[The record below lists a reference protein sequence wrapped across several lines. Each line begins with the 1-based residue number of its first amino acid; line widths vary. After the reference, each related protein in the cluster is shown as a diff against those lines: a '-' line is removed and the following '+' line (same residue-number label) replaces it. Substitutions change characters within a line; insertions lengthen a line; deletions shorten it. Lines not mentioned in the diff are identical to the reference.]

1 MLGKKNME
9 KIVIRQATPSDIE
22 GLIPL
27 YIWLYKQF
35 MTRGFDASASSEAP
49 LSPTNKLS
57 IVGLVASDEAE
68 ARRLLRMFLDS
79 EEATIFVAEQEGRLV
94 GFLEVA
100 MKQDHPGLL
109 PVQKRSGPGYPGSFW
124 IVDSSY
130 REAFRSLW
138 AAAFQWVQEKK
149 AS

>member
-1 MLGKKNME
+1 ME
-9 KIVIRQATPSDIE
+9 KIVIRHATPSDIE

-27 YIWLYKQF
+27 YLGLHKQLTARS
-35 MTRGFDASASSEAP
+35 MSASASSNAP
-49 LSPTNKLS
+49 GLPENKLG

-68 ARRLLRMFLDS
+68 ARRLLRTLLNS
-79 EEATIFVAEQEGRLV
+79 EEATIFVASQEGALV

-109 PVQKRSGPGYPGSFW
+109 SVVQRSGPGYPGSFW
-124 IVDSSY
+124 ITDPSY
-130 REAFRSLW
+130 IQQGVGRWLYT
-138 AAAFQWVQEKK
+138 AAFQWVQEQK